1 MSGMQKL
8 AEEMLARATASDK
21 QEFGSFFLLRLLG
34 MSVSYHGECCTV
46 SFAAVPALFNPQG
59 SLHGGVLATA
69 MDISMG
75 HLLNHSAGA
84 AATLE
89 MKVQYMAPVTAGLV
103 RCEASFLRRG
113 RSVSFLQSNATRED
127 GKLVAQATATWMQ
140 RA

>member
-1 MSGMQKL
+1 MQRL
-8 AEEMLARATASDK
+8 GEAMLGRATATGE

-34 MSVSYHGECCTV
+34 MAVSYEGECCIV
-46 SFAAVPALFNPQG
+46 SFTVTPALFNPQG

-75 HLLNHSAGA
+75 HLLHHTARA

-113 RSVSFLQSNATRED
+113 RSVSFLQSKATRDD
-127 GKLVAQATATWMQ
+127 GRLVAQGTATWMQ